1 MILAVLQARMTS
13 ARLPGKAM
21 APLRGEPMIWRQVE
35 RIRQSRT
42 VSRLLVATSVEPV
55 DDPLAGFLVS
65 RGQSVLRGAAHNLTD
80 RFRRAVEAA
89 GPISHVVRIKGD
101 CPFVDPA
108 IIDQA
113 VRQALSSG
121 AAYTSNRALRTYPRG
136 LEVEVVT
143 VEALHKAAA
152 ATTPDEAAVR
162 SPFAR
167 MRDRGDRYPQSHCLA
182 KRDLSG
188 LDWRVKTPADFAFA
202 RAVYDALHPAD
213 PAFGM
218 QDVLDIIQGRQDLAR
233 WAA

>member
-1 MILAVLQARMTS
+1 M
-13 ARLPGKAM
+13 
-21 APLRGEPMIWRQVE
+21 
-35 RIRQSRT
+35 
-42 VSRLLVATSVEPV
+42 
-55 DDPLAGFLVS
+55 
-65 RGQSVLRGAAHNLTD
+65 
-80 RFRRAVEAA
+80 
-89 GPISHVVRIKGD
+89 VRIKGD

-143 VEALHKAAA
+143 VEALHEAAA

-202 RAVYDALHPAD
+202 WHVQRGGPWKLRTCGATPSRTAPVPHALDVFGFILRGDAMLRAGDGVSGYEWEYAPA
-213 PAFGM
+213 
-218 QDVLDIIQGRQDLAR
+218 V
-233 WAA
+233 AAQRRGSAV